1 MKVIFLKDV
10 FGSGDV
16 GETRE
21 VARGYARNY
30 LMPRG
35 LAIEAS
41 PNAMKQAESRIRQE
55 LERKQEQAH
64 KAEILAARIDGQQIV
79 LKARVGTE
87 NKLFGSITG
96 AHIAEEVSKLVDT
109 PIDKKHV
116 ALDRPLREAGS
127 HDVKIKLSGKA
138 EAMVTVVIEP
148 ETDDES

>member
-35 LAIEAS
+35 LAIEAT

-64 KAEILAARIDGQQIV
+64 KSEILASRLEGQQIV

-96 AHIAEEVSKLVDT
+96 AHIAE
-109 PIDKKHV
+109 
-116 ALDRPLREAGS
+116 
-127 HDVKIKLSGKA
+127 
-138 EAMVTVVIEP
+138 
-148 ETDDES
+148 

>member
-10 FGSGDV
+10 FGSGEV

-35 LAIEAS
+35 LAIEAT
-41 PNAMKQAESRIRQE
+41 PNALKQAESRIRQE

-64 KAEILAARIDGQQIV
+64 KAEILAGRIEGQQIV

-96 AHIAEEVSKLVDT
+96 ANIAEELSKLVDT
-109 PIDKKHV
+109 PVDKKHV

-148 ETDDES
+148 ESDDES